1 MNNKIALGLIGFLVI
16 IGAYLI
22 LSKTGAQ
29 KSTPKPQ
36 PTITQAT
43 PTPTQTQT
51 TPTPSTTLTPSPTE
65 SKKTS
70 GVTIEVTANGF
81 SPSSVTVKTGTQII
95 WINKTDSMVTVNSDP
110 HPVHNLYPQLNLGRF
125 GPNESV
131 SVTLDKPGT
140 YTYHNHLD
148 PSMTGIIIVVVK

>member
-1 MNNKIALGLIGFLVI
+1 MNNKIALGILGVLVI

-22 LSKTGAQ
+22 LSNTGTQ

-36 PTITQAT
+36 PAT
-43 PTPTQTQT
+43 TQTI
-51 TPTPSTTLTPSPTE
+51 PTASPME
-65 SKKTS
+65 SKKSS

-81 SPSSVTVKTGTQII
+81 SPNSVTVKSGTQIT
-95 WINKTDSMVTVNSDP
+95 WVNKTDSMVTVNSNP

-125 GPNESV
+125 GPSQSV
-131 SVTLDKPGT
+131 LVTLDKPGT

-148 PSMTGIIIVVVK
+148 PIITGKIIVE